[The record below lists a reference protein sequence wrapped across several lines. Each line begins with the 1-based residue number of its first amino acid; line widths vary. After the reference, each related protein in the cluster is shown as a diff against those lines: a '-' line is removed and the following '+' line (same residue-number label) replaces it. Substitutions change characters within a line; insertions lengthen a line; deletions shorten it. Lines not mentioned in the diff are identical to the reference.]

1 MRRTALDP
9 IFPPTQHTFLSPH
22 QPITIPYFQTC
33 WNWKLYHSGNHQTLE
48 HIWSLPMRNSSCG
61 WVFDH
66 LGARMV
72 DLLWIVSSTQ
82 LCPLKPSSRAFQ
94 GSGIQLSGVMHQT
107 LPEQGRYYG
116 ILHIE
121 QLKRR
126 PPASGPRF
134 EMQNWERYL
143 FLWDRLRMAVA
154 PPIAHLLLISPS
166 NALPRPFLSH
176 QSLSSTI
183 FRGRVLQRNRNLHIF
198 TDIVRIGGERGV
210 DHKSIST
217 YLKTQIYKIRK
228 F

>member
-1 MRRTALDP
+1 MMQKYAAHRLGSH
-9 IFPPTQHTFLSPH
+9 FPTHSTHISITSSANYHFLLIRLAENKNLTTVETIKHSSIPT
-22 QPITIPYFQTC
+22 
-33 WNWKLYHSGNHQTLE
+33 
-48 HIWSLPMRNSSCG
+48 RNSACG
-61 WVFDH
+61 WVFEH
-66 LGARMV
+66 LGAIYFE
-72 DLLWIVSSTQ
+72 LSFL
-82 LCPLKPSSRAFQ
+82 LKPCSKAFQ

-121 QLKRR
+121 QLRKR
-126 PPASGPRF
+126 PPASGSRF